1 MTKNF
6 SKKEFECKCG
16 CEMPEEVLHNVV
28 KLATQLQ
35 RLRDHVDKPIKINSA
50 FRCESHNQ
58 KIGGSLNSQHKLG
71 KAADIV
77 IKDMQPHEVFILIED
92 LIDAGE
98 LLQGGLGNY
107 SSFTHYDIRKYKAR
121 WNYA

>member
-16 CEMPEEVLHNVV
+16 CEMPDEVLHNVV

-35 RLRDHVDKPIKINSA
+35 RLRDHVNKPIKINSS
-50 FRCESHNQ
+50 FRCEAHNR
-58 KIGGSLNSQHKLG
+58 KVGGSLNSQHKLG

-77 IKDMQPHEVFILIED
+77 IKDMKPYEVFILIED

-98 LLQGGLGNY
+98 LLQGGVGNY
-107 SSFTHYDIRKYKAR
+107 SSFTHYDIRKHKAR

>member
-28 KLATQLQ
+28 KLSTQLQ

-58 KIGGSLNSQHKLG
+58 KIGGSLNSQHKFG

-98 LLQGGLGNY
+98 LLQG
-107 SSFTHYDIRKYKAR
+107 
-121 WNYA
+121 